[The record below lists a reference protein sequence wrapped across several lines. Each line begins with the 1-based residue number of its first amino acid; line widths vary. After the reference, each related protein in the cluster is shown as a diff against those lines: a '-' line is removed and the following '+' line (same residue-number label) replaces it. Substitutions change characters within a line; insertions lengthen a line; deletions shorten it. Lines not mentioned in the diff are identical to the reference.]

1 MYIGTSPADLR
12 SSWLMY
18 ADHINLELQR
28 PIRLE
33 VTWSDHLLAILHA
46 KMDSCR
52 VWWDRWWRHT
62 GNAETHYTAVFNG
75 FCHKAHRSR
84 FLSQK

>member
-18 ADHINLELQR
+18 TDHINLELQR

-33 VTWSDHLLAILHA
+33 LTWSDHLLAILHA

-52 VWWDRWWRHT
+52 V
-62 GNAETHYTAVFNG
+62 
-75 FCHKAHRSR
+75 
-84 FLSQK
+84 